1 MKKLILLLLL
11 CTVTGFAQPITW
23 TDVTSQHQLPAGVKL
38 FQGSRT
44 NPVLKAFYLDVD
56 LNNQNIAIR
65 PYITSST
72 ATVPAL
78 TQRFGAY
85 AAINGGFFS
94 GTTSLSTVVYPNQVM
109 AQNVGALTR
118 NQQTYPVIRS
128 LFSLK
133 SDRTMSVDWIYHF
146 NATLAGLYSF
156 NAPMPY
162 TLNHPSPL
170 PAPLQSQGAVM
181 QNVLAGIGGGPTLVK
196 NGAVNITYNEEI
208 FWGSGV
214 GADNRDPRTAVG
226 YTANKHA
233 ILMVADG
240 RLPGVSEGLS
250 LSELANEF
258 ISLGCVEAMNLDG
271 GGSSQMAIGSNY
283 VNTPSTRAVP
293 TIFAVV
299 HKDSLQGSAQ
309 PLFEKII
316 DTGDPDAYLMG
327 GDWFATANTG
337 YYGTTPAM
345 LNAVGTGISYAE
357 FKSKLPE
364 TALYEVYGWWVAS
377 SNRCTNTPF
386 IIKHKN
392 GTDTVRVNQSTN
404 GSQWVYL
411 GKYTFSPDTSQS
423 VTISD
428 AGAGTAGTYVVADAV
443 RLISFD
449 NVFVDVQDAP
459 QLPSAFLLEQ
469 NYPNPFN
476 PETTVSFHLPRN
488 EYTSLKVYN
497 VLGKEV
503 RSLVEGVTAAG
514 THRMQFNA
522 EGLASGIYFLSLKTE
537 SFASVKKMTL
547 IR

>member
-1 MKKLILLLLL
+1 
-11 CTVTGFAQPITW
+11 
-23 TDVTSQHQLPAGVKL
+23 
-38 FQGSRT
+38 
-44 NPVLKAFYLDVD
+44 
-56 LNNQNIAIR
+56 
-65 PYITSST
+65 
-72 ATVPAL
+72 
-78 TQRFGAY
+78 
-85 AAINGGFFS
+85 
-94 GTTSLSTVVYPNQVM
+94 
-109 AQNVGALTR
+109 
-118 NQQTYPVIRS
+118 
-128 LFSLK
+128 
-133 SDRTMSVDWIYHF
+133 
-146 NATLAGLYSF
+146 
-156 NAPMPY
+156 
-162 TLNHPSPL
+162 
-170 PAPLQSQGAVM
+170 
-181 QNVLAGIGGGPTLVK
+181 
-196 NGAVNITYNEEI
+196 
-208 FWGSGV
+208 
-214 GADNRDPRTAVG
+214 
-226 YTANKHA
+226 
-233 ILMVADG
+233 
-240 RLPGVSEGLS
+240 LS

-449 NVFVDVQDAP
+449 NVFVDVQDTP